1 MIKILHI
8 TAHLGGGVGKAL
20 SGLVAQASLI
30 ASDMQHFF
38 VCLEAPKKAQF
49 VDQIKENG
57 GEVIICPSREQLET
71 LIKDSDIV
79 QLEWWNHPV
88 TIRCLCS
95 LSAQPMRL
103 LSWSHGSGLFNPTI
117 PKKLVLASHT
127 FLFTSKCSLENP
139 EITDLAAEL
148 GDQLGVVSSS
158 GGFDGLPEVSHNEEK
173 ESLSVGYFGATN
185 FAKLHPRYVEYLA
198 AVKIPDFQVSLIG
211 DLTNNDILRQQCKGA
226 DRAGLLQFKGYTTD
240 IASELGT
247 INVNAYLLN
256 PQHYGTTEN
265 ALLEAMAMGVVP
277 VVLDNACEHNIVE
290 HGKTGLI
297 VHSPIEFADAIQW
310 LSENPSERVKLGR
323 QAAKFVRERFSAE
336 IMEASLNEYYNFV
349 LPMEKRKID
358 FSDIFGADPSDW
370 FLSCQGE
377 KELFADDGSINAV
390 DGVPLSYGLYEK
402 NKGTVFHYH
411 EHFSDN
417 EKLKLWAKNLRS
429 HQ

>member
-20 SGLVAQASLI
+20 SGLVLQSTSSRLDINHTIVTLEEQEKPQFIELI
-30 ASDMQHFF
+30 KS
-38 VCLEAPKKAQF
+38 C
-49 VDQIKENG
+49 G
-57 GEVIICPSREQLET
+57 GEVIACPTTKRLNELIET
-71 LIKDSDIV
+71 SDIV
-79 QLEWWNHPV
+79 QLEWWNHPS
-88 TIRCLCS
+88 TIKTLCS
-95 LSAQPMRL
+95 QSLPHMRLIVWSHVSGLYNPIIPSSLILSAQQ
-103 LSWSHGSGLFNPTI
+103 
-117 PKKLVLASHT
+117 
-127 FLFTSKCSLENP
+127 FLFTSPCSFAAKEVLNLP
-139 EITDLAAEL
+139 GGVTDRI
-148 GDQLGVVSSS
+148 GVVSSS
-158 GGFDGLPEVSHNEEK
+158 GGFDGLPEPGDNDSVSLAAGYIG
-173 ESLSVGYFGATN
+173 SLN
-185 FAKLHPRYVEYLA
+185 FAKLHPRYVDFIS
-198 AVKIPDFQVSLIG
+198 AVNIPGFKVRLIG
-211 DLTNNDILRQQCKGA
+211 DVTNKDILEQQCVQ
-226 DRAGLLQFKGYTTD
+226 AGRPGMLEFRGYTKNV
-240 IASELGT
+240 ASELVS
-247 INVNAYLLN
+247 INVLAYLLN
-256 PQHYGTTEN
+256 PEHYGTTEN

-297 VHSPIEFADAIQW
+297 VHSPTEFADTIQW

-336 IMEASLNEYYNFV
+336 IMEASLNEYYNSV

-358 FSDIFGADPSDW
+358 FSDIFSADPSDW

-390 DGVPLSYGLYEK
+390 DGAPLSYGLYEK

-411 EHFSDN
+411 EHFPDN